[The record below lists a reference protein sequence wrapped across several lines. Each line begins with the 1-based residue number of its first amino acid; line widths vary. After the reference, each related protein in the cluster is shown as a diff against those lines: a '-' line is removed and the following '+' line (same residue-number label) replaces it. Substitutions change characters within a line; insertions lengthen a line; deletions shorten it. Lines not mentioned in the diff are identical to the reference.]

1 MSNKKLS
8 LQDTLRGIPESETEN
23 ALHPVPATT
32 EYLLAPVMQ
41 ESTTQQMYRIYK
53 HKYLVKLALF
63 AEYYF

>member
-32 EYLLAPVMQ
+32 ECSESPVMQ

-53 HKYLVKLALF
+53 HKFLVKLAKF
-63 AEYYF
+63 VEYYF